1 MCSARDRTRLESVI
15 SICIVK
21 LLAMPAHVRPAVP
34 LADALQSSEPL
45 ARLAERLK
53 DSKRRFECIEAV
65 LPPLLAAQAQP
76 GPVDAH
82 GWTLLARTPGVAA
95 KLRQLVP
102 LFEAQLTEAGHGPLP
117 IRIKVQPRG

>member
-1 MCSARDRTRLESVI
+1 
-15 SICIVK
+15 
-21 LLAMPAHVRPAVP
+21 MPAHVPPALP
-34 LADALQSSEPL
+34 LANALQGSEPL

-53 DSKRRFECIEAV
+53 ESKLRFECIEAV
-65 LPPLLAAQAQP
+65 LPPSLATQALP

-82 GWTLLARTPGVAA
+82 GWTLLAVTPAVAA

-102 LFEAQLTEAGHGPLP
+102 LLEARLIQAGHSTLP